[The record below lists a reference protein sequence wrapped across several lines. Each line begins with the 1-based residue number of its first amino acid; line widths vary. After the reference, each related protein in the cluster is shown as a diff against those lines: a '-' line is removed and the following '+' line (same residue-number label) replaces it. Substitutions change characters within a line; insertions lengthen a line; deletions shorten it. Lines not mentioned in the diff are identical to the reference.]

1 MYACEPVIKRC
12 KENKWEYII
21 RLKKDRLKALRR
33 RNRRIGTVRGKKYY
47 EEGKEYMWIVSFKI
61 TERNSKELIYFGRQ
75 RWRIENE
82 GFNMQKN
89 GTFDIEHVYSQNYN
103 AIKAHYFFIQFAHT
117 IRQLL
122 EKGIKYIKELKISK
136 KEVSALLIEALTQT
150 KINLTENNKIQL
162 RFVLKLSI

>member
-1 MYACEPVIKRC
+1 MI
-12 KENKWEYII
+12 
-21 RLKKDRLKALRR
+21 
-33 RNRRIGTVRGKKYY
+33 KYY

-61 TERNSKELIYFGRQ
+61 TARNSKEIIYFGRR

-82 GFNMQKN
+82 GFNIQKN

-122 EKGIKYIKELKISK
+122 EKGIKYIIELKISK
-136 KEVSALLIEALTQT
+136 KEVSALLTQALTHT
-150 KINLTENNKIQL
+150 IANLTENNKIQL

>member
-1 MYACEPVIKRC
+1 
-12 KENKWEYII
+12 
-21 RLKKDRLKALRR
+21 
-33 RNRRIGTVRGKKYY
+33 
-47 EEGKEYMWIVSFKI
+47 MWIVSFKI
-61 TERNSKELIYFGRQ
+61 SERNSKELIYFGRQ

-150 KINLTENNKIQL
+150 KINPTENNKIQL

>member
-1 MYACEPVIKRC
+1 MEQAEE
-12 KENKWEYII
+12 ENKIKYWNKVEYSEVKREKQANVI
-21 RLKKDRLKALRR
+21 
-33 RNRRIGTVRGKKYY
+33 KYY
-47 EEGKEYMWIVSFKI
+47 EDGKEYMWIVSFEI
-61 TERNSKELIYFGRQ
+61 TDKNSKEIIYFGRQ

-82 GFNMQKN
+82 GFNIQKN

-122 EKGIKYIKELKISK
+122 EKGINYITDLKMSI
-136 KEVSALLIEALTQT
+136 KEVSAALFLALTQT
-150 KINLTENNKIQL
+150 NANLTEYKKIQL

>member
-1 MYACEPVIKRC
+1 MEKTEERKNIKYWNEVEYYEVKREKKANVI
-12 KENKWEYII
+12 
-21 RLKKDRLKALRR
+21 
-33 RNRRIGTVRGKKYY
+33 KYY

-61 TERNSKELIYFGRQ
+61 SERNSKELIYFGRQ

-150 KINLTENNKIQL
+150 KINVSENNKIQL

>member
-1 MYACEPVIKRC
+1 
-12 KENKWEYII
+12 
-21 RLKKDRLKALRR
+21 
-33 RNRRIGTVRGKKYY
+33 
-47 EEGKEYMWIVSFKI
+47 MWIVSFKI
-61 TERNSKELIYFGRQ
+61 SERNSKELIYFGRQ

-103 AIKAHYFFIQFAHT
+103 AIKAHYLFIQFAHT

-150 KINLTENNKIQL
+150 KINVSENNKIQL

>member
-1 MYACEPVIKRC
+1 
-12 KENKWEYII
+12 
-21 RLKKDRLKALRR
+21 
-33 RNRRIGTVRGKKYY
+33 
-47 EEGKEYMWIVSFKI
+47 MWITSFEI
-61 TERNSKELIYFGRQ
+61 TEKNSKEIVYYGRQ

-89 GTFDIEHVYSQNYN
+89 GTFDMEHMYSKDYN

-122 EKGIKYIKELKISK
+122 EKGINYISELKMSI
-136 KEVSALLIEALTQT
+136 KEVSAMLTQALTQT
-150 KINLTENNKIQL
+150 TTNLTANKKTQL

>member
-1 MYACEPVIKRC
+1 MEQAEEKSKIKYWNNIEYSEVKREKRANVI
-12 KENKWEYII
+12 
-21 RLKKDRLKALRR
+21 
-33 RNRRIGTVRGKKYY
+33 KYY
-47 EEGKEYMWIVSFKI
+47 EDGKEYMWIVSFEI
-61 TERNSKELIYFGRQ
+61 TDKNSKEIIYFGRQ

-82 GFNMQKN
+82 GFNIQKN

-122 EKGIKYIKELKISK
+122 EKGIKYITELKMSI
-136 KEVSALLIEALTQT
+136 KEVSAVLTQALTQT
-150 KINLTENNKIQL
+150 TTNLTEYKKIQL